1 MLFIHMEVKMTQIV
15 TYSTPQQPFTFLVSG
30 LISVLAFVVPAAS
43 VNYPSMLYY
52 AAIALMFMGLCSLL
66 IQTQVH
72 PLSKLEKIMM
82 ATWVIYPAFTAL
94 DLWFR
99 SGWNW
104 TDFQEPS
111 RFLLVLPI
119 FLMVRC
125 YGFSEPA
132 IRWGVF
138 VGALVAGGYALYQKQ
153 ILGVYRPAGGTSG
166 LIAAF
171 GDISLVL
178 GVMALALFQ
187 PLWRNQKRWASVALL
202 ALAFGVVGSLAS
214 GTKGGW
220 ISMPIL
226 CWVAVSLLERPTYA
240 KRFAILGGFFVAAAL
255 VWFSVPFIQ
264 ERVSVI
270 VPAIYEYFV
279 NGKVADGSAGIR
291 LALWHSATLIFLDN
305 PLFGTGPGTFYV
317 EKLALINAGLIPNVS
332 PQLLGP
338 HSQLFNSLFESG
350 IFGPLMVYS
359 IYGSFLWYCRSH
371 FEQNKALAVT
381 GILMAIGFMDFGLV
395 EVIWDIN
402 NAGVF
407 YTVMMVLIAGKLS
420 HDQAKVEFSAG
431 QA

>member
-1 MLFIHMEVKMTQIV
+1 MLFTHKEVKMTQRV
-15 TYSTPQQPFTFLVSG
+15 TYSNTPQPFTFFVSG
-30 LISVLAFVVPAAS
+30 LISVLAFVVPASS

-52 AAIALMFMGLCSLL
+52 SAIALVFMGLFALL
-66 IQTQVH
+66 MRTQVH

-82 ATWVIYPAFTAL
+82 ATWVFYPAFTAL

-99 SGWNW
+99 SGWSW
-104 TDFQEPS
+104 REFQEPS

-119 FLMVRC
+119 FLMVRR

-138 VGALVAGGYALYQKQ
+138 VGAVIAGGYALYQKQ
-153 ILGVYRPAGGTSG
+153 VLGMHRPAGGTSG

-171 GDISLVL
+171 GDISLIL

-202 ALAFGVVGSLAS
+202 ALVFGVVGSLAS

-220 ISMPIL
+220 ISMPVL

-240 KRFAILGGFFVAAAL
+240 KRFAVLCGFFIVAFL

-264 ERVSVI
+264 ERASVM
-270 VPAIYEYFV
+270 VPGIYEYFV
-279 NGKVADGSAGIR
+279 NVKVADGSAGIR

-305 PLFGTGPGTFYV
+305 PLFGTSPGTFYV
-317 EKLALINAGLIPNVS
+317 EKLALINAGLIPNVA

-350 IFGPLMVYS
+350 VFGPFMVYS
-359 IYGSFLWYCRSH
+359 IYGSFIWYCRSH

-407 YTVMMVLIAGKLS
+407 FTVMMVLIAGKLS
-420 HDQAKVEFSAG
+420 HDQAKVEFPVP

>member
-1 MLFIHMEVKMTQIV
+1 MHTEVKMSQAV
-15 TYSTPQQPFTFLVSG
+15 TYSNSPQPFTFVVSG
-30 LISVLAFVVPAAS
+30 LISVLAFLVPASS
-43 VNYPSMLYY
+43 VNYPSTLYY
-52 AAIALMFMGLCSLL
+52 SAIALVFMGLFALL
-66 IQTQVH
+66 IRTQVH
-72 PLSKLEKIMM
+72 PLSKFEKIMM
-82 ATWVIYPAFTAL
+82 ATWVVYPAFTAL

-99 SGWNW
+99 TGWIW
-104 TDFQEPS
+104 IEFQEPS

-119 FLMVRC
+119 FLMVRR
-125 YGFSEPA
+125 YGISESA
-132 IRWGVF
+132 FRWGVF
-138 VGALVAGGYALYQKQ
+138 VGAAVAGSYALYQKQ
-153 ILGVYRPAGGTSG
+153 MLGIHRPGGGTSG

-171 GDISLVL
+171 GDISLIL
-178 GVMALALFQ
+178 GVMSLALFQ

-202 ALAFGVVGSLAS
+202 ALGLGVIGSLAS

-220 ISMPIL
+220 ISMPVL

-240 KRFAILGGFFVAAAL
+240 KRFAVLGGFFIVAFL

-264 ERVSVI
+264 ERASVM
-270 VPAIYEYFV
+270 VPAIYEYFI

-317 EKLALINAGLIPNVS
+317 EKLALINAGLIPNVMPGLS
-332 PQLLGP
+332 GP

-350 IFGPLMVYS
+350 IFGPFMVYS
-359 IYGSFLWYCRSH
+359 IYGSFIWYCRSH

-381 GILMAIGFMDFGLV
+381 GILMAVGFMDFGLV

-407 YTVMMVLIAGKLS
+407 FTVMMVLIAGKLS
-420 HDQAKVEFSAG
+420 HDQAKVTLPTN
-431 QA
+431 QAR